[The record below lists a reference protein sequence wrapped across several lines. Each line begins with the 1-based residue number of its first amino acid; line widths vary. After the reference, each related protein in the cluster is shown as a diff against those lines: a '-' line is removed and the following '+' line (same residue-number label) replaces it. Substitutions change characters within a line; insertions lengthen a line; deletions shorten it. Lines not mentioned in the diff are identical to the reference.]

1 MDQHFAGSNEIQP
14 FTESAVLLTVFLL
27 IGIEITAQRTLIT
40 RYLSRVTGLCTSLFL
55 LRK

>member
-14 FTESAVLLTVFLL
+14 FTESEVLLTVLLL

>member
-14 FTESAVLLTVFLL
+14 FTESEVLLTVLLL

-40 RYLSRVTGLCTSLFL
+40 RYLSRVTGLCTSFFL